1 MYGARFPQVIK
12 ELFERADLNMLEQGL
27 LDKYLMTD
35 YEKMPELVANLAKK
49 VLAAKGSDLT
59 RRAKKDLEK
68 VVALFE
74 KHDFWSN

>member
-49 VLAAKGSDLT
+49 VLAAKGNDLT

-68 VVALFE
+68 AIALFE